1 MDKNML
7 KQRRT
12 RAPRFSVPNNEQALV
27 SIGNEQFTGILGL
40 LSLTGGTVRLT
51 RRFAVGTFA
60 DIGIKTVSGNFTAA
74 IEFLDKTRGN
84 AQAFRFVQIG
94 PVARRR
100 LEDSLRKMHTQGLS
114 VKQGN
119 AFGRLLQHA
128 GRIITL
134 SSIR

>member
-1 MDKNML
+1 ML
-7 KQRRT
+7 KQKHI
-12 RAPRFSVPNNEQALV
+12 RAPRVSVPNNEQALV
-27 SIGNEQFTGILGL
+27 SIGSEQFTGILGL
-40 LSLTGGTVRLT
+40 LSRTGGTIRLT
-51 RRFAVGTFA
+51 RRFATGTFA

-74 IEFLDKTRGN
+74 IEFLDKTGSH
-84 AQAFRFVQIG
+84 AQAFRFIQIG

-100 LEDSLRKMHTQGLS
+100 LEDSLKKMQSQGLG

-119 AFGRLLQHA
+119 ALGRLLQHA